1 MARIL
6 NLLLF
11 WCEEEEEEEEE
22 KYEENRTIFKS
33 VYLENYLRDRL
44 QIWYVR

>member
-11 WCEEEEEEEEE
+11 WCEEEEEEEE

>member
-11 WCEEEEEEEEE
+11 WCEEEEEEE